1 MVVSAVAIG
10 DIPEPDREPDGGSK
24 GEPGSEPG
32 GGPQTPGVDPR
43 GDPFLRTR
51 YALPP
56 RPVTFLRRERL
67 TRHLDGALTT
77 PLTIVNGAAGAGK
90 TLLVADW
97 AARLGRP
104 VAWFTTDAEELRPG
118 VFWAYVLEALRAAGA
133 PVPAAVGSPADPGRV
148 DETLLNRL
156 AAELNGP
163 TTAGRPAV
171 LVLDGFDR
179 VAAPE
184 TAAQLE
190 FVLRHAG
197 PGLHLVVVSR
207 TEPLLPLHRYRAAG
221 ELTEI
226 RDAELAFTAREAGEL
241 LGRHGLSPPAAVVD
255 ALVDRT
261 RGWAAGLRLCALA
274 ARESPEPETYLK
286 EFEAGQSA
294 VADFLLAEVLDI
306 QPPGTQD
313 LLLRV
318 SVLERFGPGLA
329 NALTG
334 RSDAGTVLDS
344 LHHRNAFVQHLG
356 HSWYRLHPLFA
367 EILRAHLEVRH
378 PGLAPELHRRAARWL
393 KDAGFLPETLVHG
406 AAAGDWEFAAGT
418 LVGDLAVGQ
427 LFTGL
432 RSAGLHDLFSRMPT
446 GAGGPA
452 PELVRAAGD
461 LARGDLERGTVH
473 LERAGKLL
481 AGDLLGQRG
490 GEGQDDPEGLKGDRE
505 AARLC
510 WALLE
515 VYAAR
520 LAGSSPRAER
530 AVRLARELRGAV
542 PAELLDRHPELTA
555 LLLAHLGS
563 TRLWTGRFED
573 ARMALSAAV
582 AGPGGTSTALPRE
595 DALAHLALIDQLNGW
610 PGRAEH
616 KASRALAE
624 TARYGLPGPPGP
636 PGTGL
641 ERLVLAAV
649 AIDRDELDRAR
660 ALLDEAATP
669 LDAVPRAAARSAS
682 PPASHDARA
691 AHDLHA
697 HAPVGPADP
706 VTSAV
711 RAVVTARL
719 LLARGDPRV
728 AHAALRAAVGATHPD
743 ATAALTTEAP
753 SPWLRGQAALVTAA
767 AHLAEGRPRAAA
779 EALRE
784 VPLDQPACV
793 VEAARMQLAAG
804 DPRAAG
810 GLLDALHGTDRTGP
824 GVSVRAALVRA
835 RSGHLAGDT
844 ATARRWL
851 AVALRGARHEHLRR
865 PFVEAGPWSGP
876 LLDTDPLRGLAAG
889 WLVTGSADVPPS
901 GVKEPVEELSGRERD
916 VLRRLARLMT
926 TEEIAADLYVSVNT
940 VKTHLKSVY
949 RKLDVNRRADAVR
962 RARALR
968 LL

>member
-1 MVVSAVAIG
+1 MTIG
-10 DIPEPDREPDGGSK
+10 NVPEPESESESGDG
-24 GEPGSEPG
+24 PGHS
-32 GGPQTPGVDPR
+32 GVDPR
-43 GDPFLRTR
+43 GDPFLPTR
-51 YALPP
+51 YAIPP

-67 TRHLDGALTT
+67 TRHLDNALTT

-97 AARLGRP
+97 AAGLGRP

-118 VFWAYVLEALRAAGA
+118 VFWAYVLQALRAAG
-133 PVPAAVGSPADPGRV
+133 VPMPGSVGSPADPGRV

-156 AAELNGP
+156 AAKLNGP
-163 TTAGRPAV
+163 MTARRPAV
-171 LVLDGFDR
+171 LVLDEFDR
-179 VAAPE
+179 VAAPD
-184 TAAQLE
+184 TAAQLD

-197 PGLHLVVVSR
+197 PGLRLVVASR

-241 LGRHGLSPPAAVVD
+241 LGRHGLSLPATVAD

-274 ARESPEPETYLK
+274 ARESPDPETYLK
-286 EFEAGQSA
+286 EFEAGQST

-318 SVLERFGPGLA
+318 SVLERFCPGLA

-334 RSDAGTVLDS
+334 RFDAGAVLDS

-356 HSWYRLHPLFA
+356 HSWYRLHPLFG
-367 EILRAHLEVRH
+367 EILRAHLEVRR

-393 KDAGFLPETLVHG
+393 KAAGFLPETLLHG
-406 AAAGDWEFAAGT
+406 AAAGDWEFAAGA

-427 LFTGL
+427 LFAGL
-432 RSAGLHDLFSRMPT
+432 RSAGLDELFSRMPPGT
-446 GAGGPA
+446 TGPA
-452 PELVRAAGD
+452 PELVRAARELARGD
-461 LARGDLERGTVH
+461 LARGPAR

-481 AGDLLGQRG
+481 AGDILGQ
-490 GEGQDDPEGLKGDRE
+490 EGYESPADDRE

-515 VYAAR
+515 AFAAR
-520 LAGSSPRAER
+520 LTGAPARAER
-530 AVRLARELRGAV
+530 AVRLAGELRGAV

-563 TRLWTGRFED
+563 TRLWAGRFED
-573 ARMALSAAV
+573 ARTVLTAAV
-582 AGPGGTSTALPRE
+582 AGPGGASTALPRE
-595 DALAHLALIDQLNGW
+595 DALAQLALIDQLNGW

-616 KASRALAE
+616 KASQALAE
-624 TARYGLPGPPGP
+624 IARYSLPGP

-649 AIDRDELDRAR
+649 AVDRDELDRAQE
-660 ALLDEAATP
+660 LLDEAAAP
-669 LDAVPRAAARSAS
+669 AESGPRSAMPS
-682 PPASHDARA
+682 ASRPAPASASA
-691 AHDLHA
+691 ASA
-697 HAPVGPADP
+697 APADP
-706 VTSAV
+706 VVVAV
-711 RAVVTARL
+711 RAVTTARL
-719 LLARGDPRV
+719 MLARGD
-728 AHAALRAAVGATHPD
+728 AHAALRAV
-743 ATAALTTEAP
+743 ATAPRPGVTADAP
-753 SPWLRGQAALVTAA
+753 SPWLRGHMALVTASA
-767 AHLAEGRPRAAA
+767 RLAEGQPE
-779 EALRE
+779 EAVAVLRE
-784 VPLDQPACV
+784 VPLDQPACA

-804 DPRAAG
+804 NPGAAAD
-810 GLLDALHGTDRTGP
+810 LLDALHGAGRTGP

-835 RSGHLAGDT
+835 QSGHLAGDP

-851 AVALRGARHEHLRR
+851 GVALRGARHAHLRR
-865 PFVEAGPWSGP
+865 PFVESGPWIGP
-876 LLDTDPLRGLAAG
+876 LLDTGPLRGLAAG
-889 WLVTGSADVPPS
+889 WLVTGSVDVPPP
-901 GVKEPVEELSGRERD
+901 GMKEPVEELSGRERD
-916 VLRRLARLMT
+916 VLRRLARMMT

-940 VKTHLKSVY
+940 VKTHLKNVY

>member
-1 MVVSAVAIG
+1 M
-10 DIPEPDREPDGGSK
+10 
-24 GEPGSEPG
+24 
-32 GGPQTPGVDPR
+32 
-43 GDPFLRTR
+43 RTR
-51 YALPP
+51 YAIPP

-67 TRHLDGALTT
+67 TRHLDSALTT

-97 AARLGRP
+97 AAGLGRP
-104 VAWFTTDAEELRPG
+104 VAWFTTEAEDLPPG
-118 VFWAYVLEALRAAGA
+118 LFWAYVLQALRAAGV

-148 DETLLNRL
+148 DEALLNRL
-156 AAELNGP
+156 AAELSGP
-163 TTAGRPAV
+163 MTARRPAV
-171 LVLDGFDR
+171 LVLDEFDR
-179 VAAPE
+179 VAAPD
-184 TAAQLE
+184 TATQLD

-197 PGLHLVVVSR
+197 PGLRLVVASR

-221 ELTEI
+221 ELVEI

-241 LGRHGLSPPAAVVD
+241 LGRHGLSLPAAVAD

-274 ARESPEPETYLK
+274 ARESPDPETYLK
-286 EFEAGQSA
+286 EFEAGQST

-318 SVLERFGPGLA
+318 SVLERFCPGLA

-334 RSDAGTVLDS
+334 RSDAGAVLAS

-356 HSWYRLHPLFA
+356 HSWYRLHPLFG
-367 EILRAHLEVRH
+367 EILRAHLEVRR

-393 KDAGFLPETLVHG
+393 KDAGFLPEALVHG
-406 AAAGDWEFAAGT
+406 AAAGDWEFAAGA

-432 RSAGLHDLFSRMPT
+432 RSAGLGDLFSRMPS
-446 GAGGPA
+446 GATGPA
-452 PELVRAAGD
+452 PELVRAARD
-461 LARGDLERGTVH
+461 LARGDLERGPAR

-481 AGDLLGQRG
+481 AGDTGDVLLDQ
-490 GEGQDDPEGLKGDRE
+490 EGCESPEGDRE
-505 AARLC
+505 AALLC

-515 VYAAR
+515 VFAAR
-520 LAGSSPRAER
+520 LTGAPARAER
-530 AVRLARELRGAV
+530 AVRLAGKLRGAV

-563 TRLWTGRFED
+563 TRLWAGRFEE
-573 ARMALSAAV
+573 ARTVLTAVV
-582 AGPGGTSTALPRE
+582 AGSGGASTALPRE
-595 DALAHLALIDQLNGW
+595 DALAQLALIDQLNGW

-616 KASRALAE
+616 KASQALAE
-624 TARYGLPGPPGP
+624 TARYSLPGP

-649 AIDRDELDRAR
+649 AVDRDELDRAR
-660 ALLDEAATP
+660 ELLDEAATP
-669 LDAVPRAAARSAS
+669 AHAAHDPRA
-682 PPASHDARA
+682 PAGPRAPAEPVDPVARA
-691 AHDLHA
+691 A
-697 HAPVGPADP
+697 
-706 VTSAV
+706 

-719 LLARGDPRV
+719 LLARGEP
-728 AHAALRAAVGATHPD
+728 HAALRAAAGTTRPD
-743 ATAALTTEAP
+743 ATAALAAAEAS
-753 SPWLRGQAALVTAA
+753 SPWLRAHAVLVTAA
-767 AHLAEGRPRAAA
+767 AQLAGGRPDAAA
-779 EALRE
+779 ETLRE
-784 VPLDQPACV
+784 VPLDQPACA

-804 DPRAAG
+804 RPGAAAD
-810 GLLDALHGTDRTGP
+810 LLDALRGTDRTGP
-824 GVSVRAALVRA
+824 GVTVRAALVRA
-835 RSGHLAGDT
+835 RSGHLAGDP

-865 PFVEAGPWSGP
+865 PFVEAGPWIGP

-889 WLVTGSADVPPS
+889 WLVTGSADVPPP
-901 GVKEPVEELSGRERD
+901 GGREPVHDWRKEPVEELSGRERD
-916 VLRRLARLMT
+916 VLRRLARMMT

-940 VKTHLKSVY
+940 VKTHLRNVY
-949 RKLDVNRRADAVR
+949 RKLEVNRRADAVR

>member
-1 MVVSAVAIG
+1 M
-10 DIPEPDREPDGGSK
+10 EQEPDG
-24 GEPGSEPG
+24 EPGE
-32 GGPQTPGVDPR
+32 GPRPPGVDPR
-43 GDPFLRTR
+43 GDPFLRIR
-51 YALPP
+51 YAIPP
-56 RPVTFLRRERL
+56 RPDTFLRRERL

-97 AARLGRP
+97 AAGLGRP

-118 VFWAYVLEALRAAGA
+118 VFWAYVLEALRAAGV

-148 DETLLNRL
+148 DEALLNRL
-156 AAELNGP
+156 AAELGGP
-163 TTAGRPAV
+163 MTAGRPAV
-171 LVLDGFDR
+171 LVLDEFDR
-179 VAAPE
+179 VASPD

-197 PGLHLVVVSR
+197 PGLRLVVASR

-241 LGRHGLSPPAAVVD
+241 LGRHGLSPPAATVD
-255 ALVDRT
+255 SLVDRT

-274 ARESPEPETYLK
+274 ARESPDPETYLK
-286 EFEAGQSA
+286 EFEAGQST

-318 SVLERFGPGLA
+318 SVLERFCPGLA

-334 RSDAGTVLDS
+334 RCDAGAVLDS

-356 HSWYRLHPLFA
+356 HSWYRLHPLFG
-367 EILRAHLEVRH
+367 EILRAHLEVRG

-406 AAAGDWEFAAGT
+406 AAAGDWEFAAGA

-432 RSAGLHDLFSRMPT
+432 RSAGLDDLFSRMPP
-446 GAGGPA
+446 GVGGPA
-452 PELVRAAGD
+452 PELVRAARD
-461 LARGDLERGTVH
+461 LARGDLERGPAR

-481 AGDLLGQRG
+481 AGDVLGQG
-490 GEGQDDPEGLKGDRE
+490 GQEGYESLEGSRE

-515 VYAAR
+515 AFAAR
-520 LAGSSPRAER
+520 LTGSSPRAER
-530 AVRLARELRGAV
+530 AVRLAGELRGAV

-555 LLLAHLGS
+555 MLLAHLGS

-573 ARMALSAAV
+573 ARMVLTAAV
-582 AGPGGTSTALPRE
+582 AGPGGAPTALPRE
-595 DALAHLALIDQLNGW
+595 DALAHLALIDQLDGW

-624 TARYGLPGPPGP
+624 TSRYGLPGP

-649 AIDRDELDRAR
+649 AVDRDELDRAR
-660 ALLDEAATP
+660 ELLDEAAAPTG
-669 LDAVPRAAARSAS
+669 AAPRAV
-682 PPASHDARA
+682 ARA
-691 AHDLHA
+691 ASRPPSDSAALA
-697 HAPVGPADP
+697 LDTPGPHAPVDP
-706 VTSAV
+706 VTLAA

-719 LLARGDPRV
+719 LLARGDPR
-728 AHAALRAAVGATHPD
+728 AALRAAAGATRPD
-743 ATAALTTEAP
+743 APAALTTEAP
-753 SPWLRGQAALVTAA
+753 SPWLRGHVALVTAA
-767 AHLAEGRPRAAA
+767 AHLAERRPGAAA

-793 VEAARMQLAAG
+793 VEAARIQLAAG
-804 DPRAAG
+804 DPGAAAD
-810 GLLDALHGTDRTGP
+810 LLDALHGAGRTGP

-835 RSGHLAGDT
+835 RSGHLAGDP

-851 AVALRGARHEHLRR
+851 AMALRGARHEHLRR
-865 PFVEAGPWSGP
+865 PFVEAGPWLGP

-889 WLVTGSADVPPS
+889 WLVTGSADVPPP
-901 GVKEPVEELSGRERD
+901 GVQEPVEELSGRERD
-916 VLRRLARLMT
+916 VLRRLARMMT

-949 RKLDVNRRADAVR
+949 RKLGVNRRADAVR

>member
-1 MVVSAVAIG
+1 M
-10 DIPEPDREPDGGSK
+10 
-24 GEPGSEPG
+24 EPGPVPESGPG
-32 GGPQTPGVDPR
+32 GGPGCSGVDPR

-51 YALPP
+51 YAIPP

-67 TRHLDGALTT
+67 TRHLDRALTT

-97 AARLGRP
+97 AAGLGRP

-118 VFWAYVLEALRAAGA
+118 VFWAYVLQALRAAGV

-148 DETLLNRL
+148 DEALLNRL
-156 AAELNGP
+156 AAELSGP
-163 TTAGRPAV
+163 MTAGRPAI
-171 LVLDGFDR
+171 LVLDEFDR
-179 VAAPE
+179 VAAPD
-184 TAAQLE
+184 TAAQLD

-197 PGLHLVVVSR
+197 PGLRLVVASR

-241 LGRHGLSPPAAVVD
+241 LGRHGLSLPAAVTD

-274 ARESPEPETYLK
+274 ARESPDPETYLK
-286 EFEAGQSA
+286 EFEAGQST

-318 SVLERFGPGLA
+318 SVLERFCPGLA

-334 RSDAGTVLDS
+334 RSDAGAVLAS

-356 HSWYRLHPLFA
+356 HSWYRLHPLFG
-367 EILRAHLEVRH
+367 EILRAHLEVRR

-393 KDAGFLPETLVHG
+393 KAAGFLPETLVHG
-406 AAAGDWEFAAGT
+406 AAAGDWEFAADA

-432 RSAGLHDLFSRMPT
+432 RSAGLGDLFSRMPS
-446 GAGGPA
+446 GATGPA
-452 PELVRAAGD
+452 PELVRAARD
-461 LARGDLERGTVH
+461 LARGDLERGPVH

-481 AGDLLGQRG
+481 AGDAGDVLGREG
-490 GEGQDDPEGLKGDRE
+490 GESPEGDRE
-505 AARLC
+505 AALLC

-515 VYAAR
+515 VFAAR
-520 LAGSSPRAER
+520 LTGAPARAER
-530 AVRLARELRGAV
+530 AVRLAGELRGAV
-542 PAELLDRHPELTA
+542 PVGLLDRHPELTA

-563 TRLWTGRFED
+563 TRLWAGRFED
-573 ARMALSAAV
+573 ARTVLTAAV
-582 AGPGGTSTALPRE
+582 AGPGGASTALPRE
-595 DALAHLALIDQLNGW
+595 DALAQLALIDQLNGW

-616 KASRALAE
+616 KASQALAE
-624 TARYGLPGPPGP
+624 TARYSLPGP

-649 AIDRDELDRAR
+649 AVDRDELDRAR
-660 ALLDEAATP
+660 ELLDEAATP
-669 LDAVPRAAARSAS
+669 A
-682 PPASHDARA
+682 PA
-691 AHDLHA
+691 A
-697 HAPVGPADP
+697 HAPHAPADPADPCVPADP
-706 VTSAV
+706 VARAA

-719 LLARGDPRV
+719 LLARGKP
-728 AHAALRAAVGATHPD
+728 HAALRAADGTTRPD
-743 ATAALTTEAP
+743 GTAALAAAEAS
-753 SPWLRGQAALVTAA
+753 SPWLRGHAALATAA
-767 AHLAEGRPRAAA
+767 AHLAGGRPDAAA

-804 DPRAAG
+804 RPKAAA
-810 GLLDALHGTDRTGP
+810 GLLDALRCASRTGP

-835 RSGHLAGDT
+835 WSGHLAGDP
-844 ATARRWL
+844 ATAHRWL

-865 PFVEAGPWSGP
+865 PFVEAGPWIGP

-889 WLVTGSADVPPS
+889 WLVTGSADVPPP
-901 GVKEPVEELSGRERD
+901 GAEEPVKELLEELSGRERD
-916 VLRRLARLMT
+916 VLRRLARMMT

-940 VKTHLKSVY
+940 VKTHLRNIY